1 MFWRYFINSSASLE
15 EEKGRKVPSKHQF
28 KLSRTF
34 FFQSE
39 CKLIAN
45 HVLYTVMRTMLVAM
59 IKKQQNVCVSVKLL
73 RRNSHSRRTVL
84 ALKRRTAGKGGKWR
98 ENHAVTTWLDQC
110 LRSSRN
116 RGRGRGSGKKWEK
129 KRRNPTPSPSPITPA
144 TYNWLETIARL
155 YFWGGRGGG
164 QLSQSRFFNPADCDS
179 CHSLARYFF
188 ASFPKI
194 CRIFLCVFIS
204 ITLRVATLGDTFD
217 IWRM

>member
-1 MFWRYFINSSASLE
+1 MWYSWDVLTLLHKFERQFRGRE
-15 EEKGRKVPSKHQF
+15 GKKGVIQTSV
-28 KLSRTF
+28 LSRTF

-129 KRRNPTPSPSPITPA
+129 KGGIPPPPPPQLRLLPTIGWRPLQDYIF
-144 TYNWLETIARL
+144 E
-155 YFWGGRGGG
+155 GGG
-164 QLSQSRFFNPADCDS
+164 GVGNCLKADFLTPRIAIHVTRLQDTSLLVFQRFVG
-179 CHSLARYFF
+179 YFF
-188 ASFPKI
+188 AYLF
-194 CRIFLCVFIS
+194 R
-204 ITLRVATLGDTFD
+204 
-217 IWRM
+217 

>member
-15 EEKGRKVPSKHQF
+15 EEKGRKVSSKHQF

-84 ALKRRTAGKGGKWR
+84 ALKRRTVGKGGKWR

-144 TYNWLETIARL
+144 TYNWLETI
-155 YFWGGRGGG
+155 
-164 QLSQSRFFNPADCDS
+164 
-179 CHSLARYFF
+179 
-188 ASFPKI
+188 KI
-194 CRIFLCVFIS
+194 IFLRGKGGWAIVSKPIF
-204 ITLRVATLGDTFD
+204 
-217 IWRM
+217 